1 MLWNSLVG
9 HHQWSWS
16 VFFSLFPDVFT
27 EAFFKCLMIGSTS
40 SIWFEE
46 KIILEEN
53 YKITCV
59 WEKER
64 EMNVCV
70 QIFLT
75 QAACHL
81 LNSFREINKK
91 DKHKNCPVRVEV
103 NSCVWNHFSR
113 VAYTLDLTR
122 FLLVKCRGTA
132 HWIESKNKKKQSH
145 FFTSSFL
152 EFI

>member
-1 MLWNSLVG
+1 MLIGFLF
-9 HHQWSWS
+9 
-16 VFFSLFPDVFT
+16 FFSLSLPDVFT
-27 EAFFKCLMIGSTS
+27 EAFS
-40 SIWFEE
+40 SVLWLGQRVLWCGE
-46 KIILEEN
+46 KIRENYN

-59 WEKER
+59 CEREKKR

-81 LNSFREINKK
+81 LNSFHEREK
-91 DKHKNCPVRVEV
+91 DKHKTKLSGSCRGEFVRLESFLT
-103 NSCVWNHFSR
+103 SC
-113 VAYTLDLTR
+113 AYTLVLTR

-132 HWIESKNKKKQSH
+132 HIESKKQKKKQSH
-145 FFTSSFL
+145 FFTSSSFL